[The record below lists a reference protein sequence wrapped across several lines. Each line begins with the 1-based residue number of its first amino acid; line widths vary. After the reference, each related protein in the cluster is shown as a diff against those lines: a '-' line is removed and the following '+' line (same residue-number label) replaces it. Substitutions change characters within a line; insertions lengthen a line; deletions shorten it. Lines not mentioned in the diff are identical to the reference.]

1 MDLTDGKMDIPDVIV
16 EDEIQKEQYMTFKC
30 SDVFQ
35 SNM

>member
-16 EDEIQKEQYMTFKC
+16 EDEIQKEQYMAFKC
-30 SDVFQ
+30 ADEI